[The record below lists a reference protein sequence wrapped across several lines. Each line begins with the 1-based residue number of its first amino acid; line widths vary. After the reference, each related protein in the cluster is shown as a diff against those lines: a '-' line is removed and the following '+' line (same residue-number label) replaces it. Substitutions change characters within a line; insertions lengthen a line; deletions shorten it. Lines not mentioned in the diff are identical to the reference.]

1 MFKVENSLHEYLT
14 VFIVSLMWCLVTHS
28 AHVTGR
34 FIFPKLKMS
43 KNGFIVFLEIVF
55 KVFYFSGFLYLFNST
70 LLPLLANFAMRNLNI
85 HVENEWMTW
94 AATLGITLGLSLPQ
108 LKEKMEYIF

>member
-34 FIFPKLKMS
+34 LIFPKLKMS
-43 KNGFIVFLEIVF
+43 KNPLILFLEIAL
-55 KVFYFSGFLYLFNST
+55 KVFYFSGFLYLFNSMV
-70 LLPLLANFAMRNLNI
+70 LPILANMAMRYLDI
-85 HVENEWMTW
+85 YIESEWMTW

-108 LKEKMEYIF
+108 LKEKMEHLF